1 MKIDRDRLQNYLL
14 DIQSRTKETEKLLE
28 KFSDDEILSDNWR
41 VRGLKYLMVEIAE
54 IMANTLTHILTRDRG
69 ESVSGYVETIIKSGE
84 MGIISKALSNKLK
97 PFFDFRN
104 SIVHRYWIISDDKL
118 LELVRKNYKDFLNF
132 IEEIEK
138 YLK

>member
-1 MKIDRDRLQNYLL
+1 MRIDRDRLQNYLL
-14 DIQSRTKETEKLLE
+14 DIQSRTKETEKLLK

-41 VRGLKYLMVEIAE
+41 VRGLKYLIVEIAE

-84 MGIISKALSNKLK
+84 MGIISKALSDKLK

-104 SIVHRYWIISDDKL
+104 SIIHRYWIISDDKL

>member
-1 MKIDRDRLQNYLL
+1 MKIDRERLQNYLL

-28 KFSDDEILSDNWR
+28 KYSNNEILSDNWR

-84 MGIISKALSNKLK
+84 IVIISIALSDKLK

-104 SIVHRYWIISDDKL
+104 SIIHRYWIISDDML

>member
-1 MKIDRDRLQNYLL
+1 MKIDRERLQNYLL

-28 KFSDDEILSDNWR
+28 KYSNNEILSDNWR

-54 IMANTLTHILTRDRG
+54 IMANTLTHILTRERG

-84 MGIISKALSNKLK
+84 MGIISKALSDKLK

-104 SIVHRYWIISDDKL
+104 SIIHRYWIISDDKL

>member
-1 MKIDRDRLQNYLL
+1 MKIDRERLQNYLL

-28 KFSDDEILSDNWR
+28 KYSNNEILSDNWR

-84 MGIISKALSNKLK
+84 IGIISKALSDKLK

-104 SIVHRYWIISDDKL
+104 SIIHRYWIISDDKL

>member
-97 PFFDFRN
+97 PFFEFRN
-104 SIVHRYWIISDDKL
+104 SIVHRYWIISDDKF

>member
-1 MKIDRDRLQNYLL
+1 MKIDRERLQNYLL

-28 KFSDDEILSDNWR
+28 KYSNNEILSDNWR

-84 MGIISKALSNKLK
+84 IGIISKALSDKLK

-104 SIVHRYWIISDDKL
+104 SIIHRYWIISDDML

>member
-1 MKIDRDRLQNYLL
+1 MKIDRERLQNYLL

-28 KFSDDEILSDNWR
+28 KYSNNEILSDNWR

-84 MGIISKALSNKLK
+84 IGIISKALSDKLK

-104 SIVHRYWIISDDKL
+104 SIIHRYWIISDDKL
-118 LELVRKNYKDFLNF
+118 LELVRKDYKDFLNF

>member
-1 MKIDRDRLQNYLL
+1 MKIDREKLQNYLL

-28 KFSDDEILSDNWR
+28 KYSNNEILSDNWR

-84 MGIISKALSNKLK
+84 IGIISKALSDKLK

-104 SIVHRYWIISDDKL
+104 SIIHRYWIISDDML